1 MKHTAETS
9 NALRSAERHAREREA
24 LQCIETLLE
33 ELSTYSAAIPA
44 QRIVEGQEVLLDV
57 SLNGLRC
64 VVLRSA
70 ADALRVKLSPREQEI
85 ARMVAK
91 GYPNKTIAAV
101 LEISTWTVNTHLRR
115 MFAKLGVHSRAALI
129 AKWLGGKAAA
139 GSTRILEAK
148 RDVVVGE
155 KSGHQL
161 LESPPTAPEIETQ
174 RADERPRRERPS
186 LE

>member
-1 MKHTAETS
+1 MKHTGETP

-24 LQCIETLLE
+24 LRCIETLLE

-44 QRIVEGQEVLLDV
+44 QRTVEGQEVLLDV

-70 ADALRVKLSPREQEI
+70 ADAQRVKLSPREQEI

-101 LEISTWTVNTHLRR
+101 LEISTWTVNMRR
-115 MFAKLGVHSRAALI
+115 RCVFAKLGVHSRAALI

-139 GSTRILEAK
+139 GSTRMSEAK
-148 RDVVVGE
+148 RDAVVGE
-155 KSGHQL
+155 KSGHQP
-161 LESPPTAPEIETQ
+161 LESPPVASEIGVKST
-174 RADERPRRERPS
+174 DEQVQRERPP